1 VVHCGVCCRS
11 RRIQLR
17 KLANKVR
24 TVKELF
30 AFFSVRSWW
39 FIPVIVLLLG
49 AGLLAV
55 FVESSAIAPFIYT
68 LF

>member
-1 VVHCGVCCRS
+1 
-11 RRIQLR
+11 LR
-17 KLANKVR
+17 KLVNKIR
-24 TVKELF
+24 TVRELF
-30 AFFSVRSWW
+30 AFFSVKSWW

>member
-1 VVHCGVCCRS
+1 
-11 RRIQLR
+11 LR
-17 KLANKVR
+17 QLANKIR

-30 AFFSVRSWW
+30 AFFSVKSWW